1 METNKTV
8 KCQVCGSMVPEDE
21 SMQENGQVL
30 CEECYMDL
38 KSNQGEQKKCKA
50 RKVKSKESEK
60 QGNTVLK
67 IK

>member
-1 METNKTV
+1 MEKNINMETNKTV

-50 RKVKSKESEK
+50 RKAKSKE
-60 QGNTVLK
+60 
-67 IK
+67 IRY

>member
-1 METNKTV
+1 MEKNINMETNKTV
-8 KCQVCGSMVPEDE
+8 KCQVCGSMVPENE

-50 RKVKSKESEK
+50 RKAKSKE
-60 QGNTVLK
+60 
-67 IK
+67 IRY